1 MDKKNKQ
8 KLKALNMKKGV
19 NDLKNS
25 ELISVAAQ
33 GVAKGMALS
42 ATIGLVSGVAAS
54 VLDINIQ

>member
-1 MDKKNKQ
+1 
-8 KLKALNMKKGV
+8 MKKGV